1 MDFFFFLLFSFPL
14 ADLHISGRAIVEKKK
29 RKKRQLKHLTIK
41 LNFVKKTNSML
52 YPVKIHL
59 KYQGL

>member
-29 RKKRQLKHLTIK
+29 GKKDN
-41 LNFVKKTNSML
+41 LNIL
-52 YPVKIHL
+52 P
-59 KYQGL
+59 